1 MNVTL
6 LSIADGKW
14 GGARAAYRLHQ
25 GLQANQVNS
34 QMLVQSKFSADP
46 TVIGPRQQ
54 MGRLTTKLR
63 SSLDGLP
70 FLRYPHRSAPDFSCQ
85 WLPDNLAS
93 QIARHKPD
101 ILNLHWACAG
111 YLQVETLARLP
122 YPMVWTL
129 HDMWAFT
136 GGCHYNQDCERYTL
150 NCGACPQLG
159 SADPQDLSH
168 WVWQRKQQAWA
179 TLNLTLVTP
188 SQWLADCARRSGLF
202 HNRRIEVIPN
212 GIDLSQYQPHSKNQ
226 VRQQLN
232 LPTEQKLIL
241 FGAMKAGQDE
251 RKGFHLL
258 QPALKAL
265 SQSGWADQAA
275 LVIFGAKA
283 PAHPPDFGFPTYY
296 LGNLNSETALAQAYA
311 AADVFVAPSRQDN
324 LPNTVLEALACGTPS
339 VAFAIGGMPDLIAH
353 QHQGYLAQPFDT
365 QDLAQ
370 GIAWVLTDPDRHQK
384 LTLAARQKVEQTF
397 GLNCQAQ
404 AYQSLFAELFAKNPG
419 QK

>member
-1 MNVTL
+1 MQVLL

-34 QMLVQSKFSADP
+34 QMLVQSKFSSDLM
-46 TVIGPRQQ
+46 VIGLRQQ
-54 MGRLTTKLR
+54 VGRLTTKLR
-63 SSLDGLP
+63 STLDGLP
-70 FLRYPHRSAPDFSCQ
+70 LLRYPHRNTPDFSCQ
-85 WLPDNLAS
+85 WLPDTLAN
-93 QIARHKPD
+93 QIARRKPD

-111 YLQVETLARLP
+111 YLQVETLTRLP
-122 YPMVWTL
+122 YPIVWTL

-136 GGCHYNQDCERYTL
+136 GGCHYSQDCEHYTL

-159 SADPQDLSH
+159 SQDSEDLSH
-168 WVWQRKQQAWA
+168 WVWQRKQRAWA
-179 TLNLTLVTP
+179 NLNLTLVTP
-188 SQWLADCARRSGLF
+188 SQWLADCARRSSLF

-212 GIDLSQYQPHSKNQ
+212 GIDLNQYQPQSKNQ
-226 VRQQLN
+226 ARQQLN
-232 LPTEQKLIL
+232 LPTDQKLIL

-251 RKGFHLL
+251 RKGFQLL

-283 PAHPPDFGFPTYY
+283 PVRSPDFGFPTYY
-296 LGNLNSETALAQAYA
+296 LGNLNSETALAQVYA

-353 QHQGYLAQPFDT
+353 QCQGYLAQPFDT

-370 GIAWVLTDPDRHQK
+370 GIAWVLTDSDRHQK
-384 LTLAARQKVEQTF
+384 LSLAARIKAEQTF
-397 GLNCQAQ
+397 GLNRQAQ
-404 AYQSLFAELFAKNPG
+404 AYQSLFAELFAKTPG